1 MLGPSCLLFL
11 AVPLTLSASVPGGML
26 AYVGLGPG
34 QELIPYFLALLAW
47 LGGAIIAILQW
58 PISALL
64 RRLWRAKRSDKDGL
78 KNEPA
83 TANVTESA
91 GEGSQDKP

>member
-1 MLGPSCLLFL
+1 MPVPDFL
-11 AVPLTLSASVPGGML
+11 L

-47 LGGAIIAILQW
+47 VAGALAAIFQW

-64 RRLWRAKRSDKDGL
+64 RRLRGARGGL
-78 KNEPA
+78 QQRPQNEPV
-83 TANVTESA
+83 TANLTESA
-91 GEGSQDKP
+91 GEGNQAQP